1 MRLFMRKKHD
11 YESLLKYMKI
21 LEEGYSFFGIEKTGK
36 SQPES
41 VRMSRHLYD
50 QENLWAQNM
59 RQKLCRIANFM
70 IPLLCVVKLITF

>member
-21 LEEGYSFFGIEKTGK
+21 LEEGHSFFGIEKTGK

-41 VRMSRHLYD
+41 T
-50 QENLWAQNM
+50 
-59 RQKLCRIANFM
+59 RIGYGGVAR
-70 IPLLCVVKLITF
+70 